1 VIYGVAAKLGLR
13 CGRRL
18 ARSSERIH
26 LTDKL
31 VLCFGKVKIRL
42 FQPQIPLPTLFIVG
56 LLRQSGALCGLPS
69 EEFGI
74 RHSRASDS
82 SLGALQHFLYCN
94 AIAFISSY
102 IMAVLISKAA
112 SQSSPLPDNHQARV
126 TSAFGH

>member
-1 VIYGVAAKLGLR
+1 MSVAAKLGLR

-42 FQPQIPLPTLFIVG
+42 FQPQIPLATLFIVG

-94 AIAFISSY
+94 AITLFPPHNGVFDPQGGKS
-102 IMAVLISKAA
+102 
-112 SQSSPLPDNHQARV
+112 DNVRSLTSTGVRV